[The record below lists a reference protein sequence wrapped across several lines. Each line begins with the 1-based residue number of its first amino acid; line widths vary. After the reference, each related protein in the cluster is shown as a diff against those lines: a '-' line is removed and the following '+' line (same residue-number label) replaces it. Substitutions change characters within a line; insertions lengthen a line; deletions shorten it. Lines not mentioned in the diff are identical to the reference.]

1 MHTTLKL
8 NMAARSLA
16 RGLHTKREVMVS
28 QTRDI
33 MANTALEEWAGRNV
47 EKTNKS
53 LLLLTNNITRNR
65 GVDIKAT
72 FFLGS
77 EEQANMTDME
87 TLVFTSLPEGLL
99 MTAPPVTNVNNLIE
113 EGGQRCISVQLE
125 LVKEVKT
132 KIVLTALEQIGQR
145 FLGERSIKRINLVR
159 PDNEWFPGLGEMKA
173 EIERTMKEVEML
185 KRSVPRPV
193 TPFKGPASSGSRNG
207 AFLQNSFGN

>member
-1 MHTTLKL
+1 MYTTLKL
-8 NMAARSLA
+8 NKAARSLA

-159 PDNEWFPGLGEMKA
+159 PDNEWFPGIGEMKA
-173 EIERTMKEVEML
+173 EIERTVSNFLLRSAIK
-185 KRSVPRPV
+185 SVP
-193 TPFKGPASSGSRNG
+193 F
-207 AFLQNSFGN
+207 